1 MDTQRTESLHATIT
15 ALKSLVSEYSL
26 RANQAEQLSSK
37 LMGDLDQVKA
47 HEVAAMI
54 ISHMEVRSKERSVH
68 QQALIQATLVALTS
82 TIKQD
87 EKTLRGVVNTVV
99 GSLTT
104 ALGSMNVEF
113 NKPHP
118 KYGTPNSD

>member
-1 MDTQRTESLHATIT
+1 MDNQRVESLHATIT
-15 ALKSLVSEYSL
+15 ALKSLVSEYAL

-37 LMGDLDQVKA
+37 LMGDLDQIKA
-47 HEVAAMI
+47 HEIAAMI
-54 ISHMEVRSKERSVH
+54 ISHMDVRSKERAVH

-82 TIKQD
+82 TIHQD
-87 EKTLRGVVNTVV
+87 DSTLRGVVNTVI

-113 NKPHP
+113 NQPHP
-118 KYGTPNSD
+118 KYRT